1 MLSDDRRL
9 NDARLPEDRDVWRIA
24 APMILSNVSVPL
36 LGMVDTGVTGHLDS
50 PVYLGA
56 VAIGATLFGF
66 LYTGMNFLR
75 MGTTG
80 ITAQRFG
87 ANDNDG
93 LRVSLGQA
101 LIVSLLIA
109 LTLLALHVPIGKF
122 ALNLIGA
129 EPDVEAFASQ
139 YFSIRI
145 WSAPGTLANFVLIGW
160 FLGLQNAR
168 VPLLM
173 FLTIN
178 LTNIV
183 LDLIFV
189 LQLGMKVDGVALAS
203 VIAEYAGVIVGLGF
217 ATRALRERSGHWP
230 MARLF
235 NVRAYAAFFAVNA
248 NLFVRTMALIFTFAF
263 VTAQGA
269 RLGGLVLAAN
279 AVLMN
284 LQNLTAFA
292 LDGFAHAAEALV
304 GKAVG
309 QKRRDILERSVQL
322 ALKWSLYFALG
333 FFLFYILIGPPLIR
347 VLTDLPDVRSTAMQF
362 LPWLVISPLISV
374 WSFLYDGV
382 YVGATRSKEMRDL
395 MLISTFAV
403 FLPAW
408 FLLQGYGNHGLWLA
422 FTIFM
427 ASRGIG
433 MHIWYRKRVLP
444 TIM

>member
-1 MLSDDRRL
+1 MPT
-9 NDARLPEDRDVWRIA
+9 NRDIWRIA

-36 LGMVDTGVTGHLDS
+36 LGMVDTGVVGHLES

-56 VAIGATLFGF
+56 VAIGATIFGF

-80 ITAQRFG
+80 IAAQRYG
-87 ANDNDG
+87 ADDYDG

-101 LIVSLLIA
+101 LIVAQLIA
-109 LTLLALHVPIGKF
+109 LVLLVLQAPLGRLALG
-122 ALNLIGA
+122 LIGA
-129 EPDVEAFASQ
+129 EPDVAAFALE

-145 WSAPGTLANFVLIGW
+145 WSAPGTLANYALIGW

-168 VPLLM
+168 VPLLI

-183 LDLIFV
+183 LDLVFV
-189 LQLGMKVDGVALAS
+189 LGLGMKVDGVALAS
-203 VIAEYAGVIVGLGF
+203 VIAEYTALLVALGF
-217 ATRALRERSGHWP
+217 AARELKKRAGHWP
-230 MARLF
+230 LARLF
-235 NVRAYAAFFAVNA
+235 RVRAYAAFFSVNA
-248 NLFVRTMALIFTFAF
+248 NLFIRTLALMFTYFF

-279 AVLMN
+279 AVLLN
-284 LQNLTAFA
+284 LANLTSFA
-292 LDGFAHAAEALV
+292 LDGIAHAAEALV

-309 QKRRDILERSVQL
+309 QRNRSSVEESVKL
-322 ALKWSLYFALG
+322 CLKWSLYFAAGLSIAYLLG
-333 FFLFYILIGPPLIR
+333 GRYIVNL
-347 VLTDLPDVRSTAMQF
+347 LTDLPDVRATTMIY
-362 LPWLVISPLISV
+362 LPWFIVSPLVAV

-382 YVGATRSKEMRDL
+382 YVGATRAKAMRDI
-395 MLISTFAV
+395 MIISTFLV

-408 FLLQGYGNHGLWLA
+408 FLLQGFGNHGLWAA
-422 FTIFM
+422 FTLFL

-433 MHIWYRKRVLP
+433 MHIGYRRQLLP
-444 TIM
+444 SIEHSQ

>member
-1 MLSDDRRL
+1 LSTRAVPT
-9 NDARLPEDRDVWRIA
+9 NRDVWRIA

-36 LGMVDTGVTGHLDS
+36 LGMVDTGVVGHLES

-56 VAIGATLFGF
+56 VAIGATIFGF

-80 ITAQRFG
+80 IAAQRYG
-87 ANDNDG
+87 ADDYDG

-101 LIVSLLIA
+101 LIVAQLIA
-109 LTLLALHVPIGKF
+109 LVLLALQAPLGRI
-122 ALNLIGA
+122 ALGLIGA
-129 EPDVEAFASQ
+129 EPDVQAFALE

-145 WSAPGTLANFVLIGW
+145 WSAPGTLANYALIGW

-168 VPLLM
+168 VPLLI

-183 LDLIFV
+183 LDLVFV
-189 LQLGMKVDGVALAS
+189 LGFGMKVDGVALAS
-203 VIAEYAGVIVGLGF
+203 VIAEYTALLVGLGF
-217 ATRALRERSGHWP
+217 AARELRKRAGHWP
-230 MARLF
+230 LERLF
-235 NVRAYAAFFAVNA
+235 RLRAYAAFFSVNA
-248 NLFVRTMALIFTFAF
+248 NLFIRTLALMFAYFF

-279 AVLMN
+279 AVLLN
-284 LQNLTAFA
+284 LANLTSFA
-292 LDGFAHAAEALV
+292 LDGIAHAAEALV

-309 QKRRDILERSVQL
+309 QRSRSSVEESVKL
-322 ALKWSLYFALG
+322 CLKWSLYFAAGLSVAYLLG
-333 FFLFYILIGPPLIR
+333 GRFIVNL
-347 VLTDLPDVRSTAMQF
+347 LTDLPDVRATTMIY
-362 LPWLVISPLISV
+362 LPWFIISPLVAV

-382 YVGATRSKEMRDL
+382 YVGATRAKAMRDI
-395 MLISTFAV
+395 MIVSTFLV

-408 FLLQGYGNHGLWLA
+408 YLLQGFGNHGLWAA
-422 FTIFM
+422 FTLFL

-433 MHIWYRKRVLP
+433 MHVGYRRKLLP
-444 TIM
+444 SVDAPQ

>member
-1 MLSDDRRL
+1 L

-24 APMILSNVSVPL
+24 APMILSNISVPL

-50 PVYLGA
+50 PAYLGA
-56 VAIGATLFGF
+56 VAIGATIFGF

-87 ANDNDG
+87 AADNDG

-101 LIVSLLIA
+101 LIVALLIA
-109 LTLLALHVPIGKF
+109 LTLIALHVPIGQF
-122 ALNLIGA
+122 ALGLIGA
-129 EPDVEAFASQ
+129 EPDVEAYASQ
-139 YFSIRI
+139 YFTIRI
-145 WSAPGTLANFVLIGW
+145 WSAPGTLANFVLVGW

-168 VPLLM
+168 VPLLI
-173 FLTIN
+173 FLTVN
-178 LTNIV
+178 LTNIA
-183 LDLIFV
+183 LDLFFV

-203 VIAEYAGVIVGLGF
+203 VIAEYAGVVVGLVF
-217 ATRALRERSGHWP
+217 AARALRERSGHWP

-309 QKRRDILERSVQL
+309 QKRRDVLERSVQL
-322 ALKWSLYFALG
+322 ALKWSLFFAAG
-333 FFLFYILIGPPLIR
+333 FFVFYILIGPILIR

-362 LPWLVISPLISV
+362 LPWLIISPLISV
-374 WSFLYDGV
+374 WSYLYDGV

-408 FLLQGYGNHGLWLA
+408 FLLQDYGNHGLWLA

-433 MHIWYRKRVLP
+433 MHVWYRKRVLP

>member
-1 MLSDDRRL
+1 LS
-9 NDARLPEDRDVWRIA
+9 ARAVPTNRDVWRIA

-36 LGMVDTGVTGHLDS
+36 LGMVDTGVVGHLES

-56 VAIGATLFGF
+56 VAIGATIFGF

-80 ITAQRFG
+80 IAAQRYG
-87 ANDNDG
+87 ADDYDG

-101 LIVSLLIA
+101 LIVAQLIA
-109 LTLLALHVPIGKF
+109 ITLLVLQVPLGRLALDLV
-122 ALNLIGA
+122 GA
-129 EPDVEAFASQ
+129 EPDVESFARE

-145 WSAPGTLANFVLIGW
+145 WSAPGTLANYALIGW

-168 VPLLM
+168 VPLLI

-178 LTNIV
+178 VTNIV

-189 LQLGMKVDGVALAS
+189 LGLGMKVDGVALAS
-203 VIAEYAGVIVGLGF
+203 VIAEYAALLVALAF
-217 ATRALRERSGHWP
+217 AARELKKRAGHWP
-230 MARLF
+230 LARLLR
-235 NVRAYAAFFAVNA
+235 VRAYGAFFSVNA
-248 NLFVRTMALIFTFAF
+248 NLFVRTLALMFTFF
-263 VTAQGA
+263 FITAQGA

-284 LQNLTAFA
+284 FVNLTSFA

-309 QKRRDILERSVQL
+309 QRNRRSLEESVRL
-322 ALKWSLYFALG
+322 CLKWSLYFAAAISIAYLVAG
-333 FFLFYILIGPPLIR
+333 QFLVEL
-347 VLTDLPDVRSTAMQF
+347 LTDLPDVRSTTMSY
-362 LPWLVISPLISV
+362 LPWVVISPLIAV

-382 YVGATRSKEMRDL
+382 YVGATRAREMRDI
-395 MLISTFAV
+395 MLVSTFVV

-408 FLLQGYGNHGLWLA
+408 YLLQGFGNHGLWAA
-422 FTIFM
+422 FVLFF

-433 MHIWYRKRVLP
+433 MHVGYRRRLLP
-444 TIM
+444 SVGGSE

>member
-1 MLSDDRRL
+1 LSGRAVPT
-9 NDARLPEDRDVWRIA
+9 NRDVWRIA

-36 LGMVDTGVTGHLDS
+36 LGMVDTGVVGHLES

-56 VAIGATLFGF
+56 VAIGATIFGF

-80 ITAQRFG
+80 IAAQRYG
-87 ANDNDG
+87 ADDYDG

-101 LIVSLLIA
+101 LIVAQLIA
-109 LTLLALHVPIGKF
+109 LVLLVLQAPLGRLALD
-122 ALNLIGA
+122 LIGA
-129 EPDVEAFASQ
+129 EPNVEAFALE

-145 WSAPGTLANFVLIGW
+145 WSAPGTLANYALIGW

-168 VPLLM
+168 VPLLI

-183 LDLIFV
+183 LDLVFV
-189 LQLGMKVDGVALAS
+189 LGLGMKVDGVALAS
-203 VIAEYAGVIVGLGF
+203 VIAEYAALLVALAFAARELGK
-217 ATRALRERSGHWP
+217 REGHWP
-230 MARLF
+230 LARLF
-235 NVRAYAAFFAVNA
+235 RIRAYGAFFSVNA
-248 NLFVRTMALIFTFAF
+248 NLFIRTLALMFTYFF

-279 AVLMN
+279 AVLLN
-284 LQNLTAFA
+284 LANLTSFA
-292 LDGFAHAAEALV
+292 LDGIAHAAEALV

-309 QKRRDILERSVQL
+309 QRNRTSLEESVKL
-322 ALKWSLYFALG
+322 CLKWSLYFAAGLSIAYLLG
-333 FFLFYILIGPPLIR
+333 GRFIVHL
-347 VLTDLPDVRSTAMQF
+347 LTDLPDVRATTMIY
-362 LPWLVISPLISV
+362 LPWFIISPLVAV

-382 YVGATRSKEMRDL
+382 YVGATRARAMRDIMIVSAFL
-395 MLISTFAV
+395 V

-408 FLLQGYGNHGLWLA
+408 FLLQGFGNHGLWAA
-422 FTIFM
+422 FTLFL

-433 MHIWYRKRVLP
+433 MHIGYRRSLLP
-444 TIM
+444 SVEQPE